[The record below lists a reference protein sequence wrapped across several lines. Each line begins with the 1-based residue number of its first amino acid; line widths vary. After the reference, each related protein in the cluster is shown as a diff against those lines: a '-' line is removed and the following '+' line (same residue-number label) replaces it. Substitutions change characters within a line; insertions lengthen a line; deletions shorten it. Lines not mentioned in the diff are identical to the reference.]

1 MSNHPISDLVSSAL
15 ENIRDMVDV
24 NTIIGEPIEAAG
36 KTIIPISK
44 VSFGFGAG
52 GSEFAPKKE
61 QSTKDQAA
69 NQQTENLFGGGSGA
83 GVSIQPVGFL
93 VISCDDVKMIAA
105 SQIDSSM
112 EKLVDTIPIAF
123 SKVSDF
129 FKKKKDKKTN
139 DISSEE

>member
-1 MSNHPISDLVSSAL
+1 MNNHPISDLVSSAL

-24 NTIIGEPIEAAG
+24 NTIIGEPIIAGG

-61 QSTKDQAA
+61 QSSKDQSAQD
-69 NQQTENLFGGGSGA
+69 QQTENLFGGGSGA

-93 VISCDDVKMIAA
+93 VVSDDDVKMIAA
-105 SQIDSSM
+105 SKLDNSV
-112 EKLVDTIPIAF
+112 EKLVETIPIAF
-123 SKVSDF
+123 TKVSDF
-129 FKKKKDKKTN
+129 LKKRKEKKE
-139 DISSEE
+139 SE

>member
-1 MSNHPISDLVSSAL
+1 MNNHPISDLVSSAL

-24 NTIIGEPIEAAG
+24 NTIIGEPIIAGG

-61 QSTKDQAA
+61 QSSKDQSAKD
-69 NQQTENLFGGGSGA
+69 QQTENLFGGGSGA

-93 VISCDDVKMIAA
+93 VVSDDDVKMIAA
-105 SQIDSSM
+105 SKLDNSV
-112 EKLVDTIPIAF
+112 EKLVETIPIAF
-123 SKVSDF
+123 TKVSDF
-129 FKKKKDKKTN
+129 LKKRKEKKEN
-139 DISSEE
+139 E

>member
-1 MSNHPISDLVSSAL
+1 MNNHPISDLVSSAL

-24 NTIIGEPIEAAG
+24 NTIIGEPIIAGG

-61 QSTKDQAA
+61 QSSKDQSAKD
-69 NQQTENLFGGGSGA
+69 QQTENLFGGGSGA

-93 VISCDDVKMIAA
+93 VVSDDDVKMIAA
-105 SQIDSSM
+105 SKIDNSV
-112 EKLVDTIPIAF
+112 EKLVETIPVAF
-123 SKVSDF
+123 TKVSDF
-129 FKKKKDKKTN
+129 LKKRKEKKEN
-139 DISSEE
+139 E